1 MFVLMGTMNISIPDD
16 LRAELDAQ
24 VARRGYGTSSEY
36 VRDLIRRDIE
46 RQRVRAL
53 LLEGREGPQG
63 APVTEQ
69 RLEALRARAGQA
81 ARRA

>member
-1 MFVLMGTMNISIPDD
+1 MVALMGTMNISIPGD

-63 APVTEQ
+63 APVTEK
-69 RLEALRARAGQA
+69 RLEALRTRAAQV